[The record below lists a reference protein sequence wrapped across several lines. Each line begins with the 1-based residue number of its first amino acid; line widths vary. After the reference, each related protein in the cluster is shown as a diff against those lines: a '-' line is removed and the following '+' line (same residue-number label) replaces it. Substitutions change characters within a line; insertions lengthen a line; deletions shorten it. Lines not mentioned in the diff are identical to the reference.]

1 MQLGIQERGVQEYG
15 VRENMSTLSSIKQ
28 EFNQMR
34 VRILERSNNMI
45 RNNIRNL
52 VIGFAVGSLG
62 LALAVAIPNTFTN
75 GTVISSSAVN
85 ANFTALTTATTVL
98 EGKTNGFGRIGDLTG
113 FNDTVLFNN
122 NALFG
127 KNVSITTSTAEP
139 LTLSYSGTSG
149 FANPEL
155 NIKRRGAD
163 FGRVRFSHPS
173 DPIKFWDIAANDTE
187 FRIYSRKAASNIIII
202 EDGSATSVL
211 PTISVGGNM
220 NVTGTVNGTT
230 IAPSDRNLKTSFSVV
245 NTRDVLKKVS
255 SIPVT
260 SWRYKTDPK
269 DMKHMGVMAQDFYKQ
284 FGLGKTD
291 TGIFAIDADGVM
303 VASIQALNSLVLEKD
318 AKIQTL
324 EKRVSQLESLE
335 ARLAKLEAARR

>member
-1 MQLGIQERGVQEYG
+1 MKQSSDHEFGLQSELNPNPRDARS
-15 VRENMSTLSSIKQ
+15 VRKEILMKNK
-28 EFNQMR
+28 N
-34 VRILERSNNMI
+34 VRA
-45 RNNIRNL
+45 L
-52 VIGFAVGSLG
+52 VTGFAFASLG
-62 LALAVAIPNTFTN
+62 VVLSASVPNNFGN
-75 GTVISSSAVN
+75 GEIISSGKVN
-85 ANFTALTTATTVL
+85 ANFAVLTTATTAL
-98 EGKTNGFGRIGDLTG
+98 EGKTAGISRTG
-113 FNDTVLFNN
+113 TTTTIADETAFSLNANFNKAAIHNDYVT
-122 NALFG
+122 
-127 KNVSITTSTAEP
+127 ITTGNKPLALNYTGTAGLP
-139 LTLSYSGTSG
+139 HLQLNRRSSDG
-149 FANPEL
+149 FSV
-155 NIKRRGAD
+155 
-163 FGRVRFSHPS
+163 VRFGES
-173 DPIKFWDIAANDTE
+173 DTSFWDIGVNADE
-187 FRIYSRKAASNIIII
+187 FRFYNRQSNKDIFVIKRNDQPY
-202 EDGSATSVL
+202 EYATFNADVYIDQTHNL
-211 PTISVGGNM
+211 LGNVIG
-220 NVTGTVNGTT
+220 NLSGVVT
-230 IAPSDRNLKTSFSVV
+230 APSDKNLKTNFSNI